1 MPENDYVVI
10 IGSAN
15 MDVAG
20 YSHVSLN
27 YADSNPGK
35 IKYTPGGVGRNIA
48 QNIALLNKP
57 SWLLSVV
64 GDDFYGHSL
73 LKQTAQSGVHV
84 DKCQIVHGE
93 GTSSYLS
100 LLDNTGEM
108 LVAINDMSITEHITP
123 AFLSQHRILFAALR
137 SSSLTVISANR
148 RWPG

>member
-48 QNIALLNKP
+48 QNIALLMEWSP
-57 SWLLSVV
+57 PISCATV
-64 GDDFYGHSL
+64 G
-73 LKQTAQSGVHV
+73 
-84 DKCQIVHGE
+84 
-93 GTSSYLS
+93 
-100 LLDNTGEM
+100 
-108 LVAINDMSITEHITP
+108 
-123 AFLSQHRILFAALR
+123 R
-137 SSSLTVISANR
+137 
-148 RWPG
+148 

>member
-20 YSHVSLN
+20 YSNVSLN

-48 QNIALLNKP
+48 QNIALLNKTA
-57 SWLLSVV
+57 WLLSVV

-84 DKCQIVHGE
+84 DKCQVIQEKV
-93 GTSSYLS
+93 LQ
-100 LLDNTGEM
+100 
-108 LVAINDMSITEHITP
+108 AIYRCLIIPVKCWWRLMI
-123 AFLSQHRILFAALR
+123 
-137 SSSLTVISANR
+137 
-148 RWPG
+148 